1 MPRPQG
7 CCPVAWGLHPITLL
21 TRTALVS
28 SASLLH
34 CLVWV
39 PAVCLTWGHI
49 LSSLGARFWQGGAEP
64 GGAAAG
70 AMHET
75 PRGCGA
81 AVG

>member
-1 MPRPQG
+1 MPGPQG
-7 CCPVAWGLHPITLL
+7 CCPVAWGLQPITLL
-21 TRTALVS
+21 ARTALVS
-28 SASLLH
+28 SARLLH

-39 PAVCLTWGHI
+39 PATCLTWGCI

-70 AMHET
+70 AMCET
-75 PRGCGA
+75 PRGCRA